1 MSAAVRVLLVDDH
14 PVFRHGLSAL
24 LSALPEVEVVAEGAT
39 GADAVRLAADLHPD
53 VVVMDLNMPELNG
66 VEATRQVV
74 AADPDIG
81 VLVLT
86 MFEDDDSVF
95 SAMRAGA
102 RGYLVKGADSPDV
115 LRAITAVAGGEA
127 IFGPSVAQRVLGY
140 LTRPL
145 SSRDERV
152 FPGLSEREREIL
164 ELVAAGL
171 TNGQI
176 AARLSLSGKTIRN
189 NISSIFTKLQVA
201 DRAEAIVRARRAG
214 LGLTPGDPG

>member
-1 MSAAVRVLLVDDH
+1 MIHVLLVDDH

-24 LSALPEVEVVAEGAT
+24 LSASPDIEVVAQGTT
-39 GADAVRLAADLHPD
+39 GHDAVRLAAELRPD

-66 VEATRQVV
+66 VEATRQVTQENPEV
-74 AADPDIG
+74 G

-95 SAMRAGA
+95 AAMRAGA
-102 RGYLVKGADSPDV
+102 RGYLVKGADSPEV
-115 LRAITAVAGGEA
+115 LRAITAVAEGEA

-145 SSRDERV
+145 SVHDERV
-152 FPGLSEREREIL
+152 FPDLTSREREIL

-171 TNGQI
+171 GNATI
-176 AARLSLSGKTIRN
+176 ANRLSLSPKTVRN
-189 NISSIFTKLQVA
+189 NVSSIFTKLQVA

-214 LGLTPGDPG
+214 LGLDGPA

>member
-1 MSAAVRVLLVDDH
+1 M
-14 PVFRHGLSAL
+14 
-24 LSALPEVEVVAEGAT
+24 
-39 GADAVRLAADLHPD
+39 
-53 VVVMDLNMPELNG
+53 
-66 VEATRQVV
+66 
-74 AADPDIG
+74 
-81 VLVLT
+81 
-86 MFEDDDSVF
+86 
-95 SAMRAGA
+95 
-102 RGYLVKGADSPDV
+102 
-115 LRAITAVAGGEA
+115 
-127 IFGPSVAQRVLGY
+127 
-140 LTRPL
+140 
-145 SSRDERV
+145 

>member
-145 SSRDERV
+145 S
-152 FPGLSEREREIL
+152 
-164 ELVAAGL
+164 
-171 TNGQI
+171 
-176 AARLSLSGKTIRN
+176 
-189 NISSIFTKLQVA
+189 
-201 DRAEAIVRARRAG
+201 
-214 LGLTPGDPG
+214 

>member
-1 MSAAVRVLLVDDH
+1 MIRVVLVDDH
-14 PVFRHGLSAL
+14 PVFRHGLTAL
-24 LSALPEVEVVAEGAT
+24 LAATPEVEVVAEGAT
-39 GADAVRLAADLHPD
+39 GHDAVRLVAELRPD

-66 VEATRQVV
+66 VEATRLVTGQHPEV
-74 AADPDIG
+74 G

-95 SAMRAGA
+95 AAMRAGA
-102 RGYLVKGADSPDV
+102 QGYLVKGADGPEV

-127 IFGPSVAQRVLGY
+127 IFGPSVARRVLSY

-145 SSRDERV
+145 SVHDDRV
-152 FPGLSEREREIL
+152 FPDLTAREREVL

-171 TNGQI
+171 GNAAI
-176 AARLSLSGKTIRN
+176 AHRLSLSPKTVRN
-189 NISSIFTKLQVA
+189 NVSSIFAKLQVA

-214 LGLTPGDPG
+214 LGLDGPG

>member
-1 MSAAVRVLLVDDH
+1 
-14 PVFRHGLSAL
+14 
-24 LSALPEVEVVAEGAT
+24 
-39 GADAVRLAADLHPD
+39 
-53 VVVMDLNMPELNG
+53 
-66 VEATRQVV
+66 
-74 AADPDIG
+74 
-81 VLVLT
+81 
-86 MFEDDDSVF
+86 
-95 SAMRAGA
+95 
-102 RGYLVKGADSPDV
+102 
-115 LRAITAVAGGEA
+115 VAGGEA

-152 FPGLSEREREIL
+152 FPGLSDREREIL

-176 AARLSLSGKTIRN
+176 ATRLSLSGKTVRN
-189 NISSIFTKLQVA
+189 NISSIFSKLQVA

>member
-1 MSAAVRVLLVDDH
+1 
-14 PVFRHGLSAL
+14 
-24 LSALPEVEVVAEGAT
+24 
-39 GADAVRLAADLHPD
+39 
-53 VVVMDLNMPELNG
+53 
-66 VEATRQVV
+66 
-74 AADPDIG
+74 
-81 VLVLT
+81 
-86 MFEDDDSVF
+86 
-95 SAMRAGA
+95 MRAGA

-152 FPGLSEREREIL
+152 FPGLSDREREIL